1 MAYDIR
7 GGQGISPFVAIG
19 EKYGDQ
25 LVKKLVEAGANIEA
39 GLQRVTTN
47 RELQGMSQ
55 MLSQMDPHTPDYT
68 QKLMALKGQFPLAA
82 QDPRGL
88 SSVAMGFKEHMA
100 WKNGQQAVERA
111 TTSFNRSKAL
121 VDYKASKKVNDGVD
135 LSGLLGGRLTP
146 QNPAANAGFSFGVD
160 AGAGSQVPLAGMN
173 GSLEQNSEGFE
184 GILPSND
191 FQPVGKPTTPG
202 GAPMDPLARRALM
215 PLAETQQLTGVKAK
229 PSQAFSA
236 VAAERT
242 RVQQQAMQEDRQAQQ
257 DKRDAEK
264 EAERAIREAKAE
276 KKTELTAQRNT
287 IKTELSSVEREIPR
301 LSRLVTAA
309 KKAMEDF
316 IEDMDDTKENRA
328 KRTALEGAFQE
339 AQIEMQDAGK
349 DRTRLIKELE
359 QVGKEEKSLSKEE
372 AAAILKEVG
381 GDKEKAR
388 ALARERGFTL

>member
-100 WKNGQQAVERA
+100 WQSGQQAVERA

-121 VDYKASKKVNDGVD
+121 VDYKVSKKVNDGVD
-135 LSGLLGGRLTP
+135 LSGLLGGTGAEPPNRLTP
-146 QNPAANAGFSFGVD
+146 QNPAANAGFSFGAGQD
-160 AGAGSQVPLAGMN
+160 GAAAGAASQVPLAGMN
-173 GSLEQNSEGFE
+173 GSLEQNSEGFD
-184 GILPSND
+184 GVLPSND

-202 GAPMDPLARRALM
+202 GAPVDPLMRRALK
-215 PLAETQQLTGVKAK
+215 PLAETQQLTGTK
-229 PSQAFSA
+229 PTKTQVFSA
-236 VAAERT
+236 VAGERT
-242 RVQQQAMQEDRQAQQ
+242 RVQQQAMQDDRQA
-257 DKRDAEK
+257 EK
-264 EAERAIREAKAE
+264 QKQEAEEKAERTIREAKAE

-287 IKTELSSVEREIPR
+287 IKTELSSVERDIPR
-301 LSRLVTAA
+301 LTREVKAA
-309 KKAMEDF
+309 KKEMEEF
-316 IEDMDDTKENRA
+316 TEDMSDNKQNRA
-328 KRTALEGAFQE
+328 KRTALEGAFSE
-339 AQIEMQDAGK
+339 AQFELETAGK
-349 DRTRLIKELE
+349 ERTRLIKELE
-359 QVGKEEKSLSKEE
+359 QVGKEEGASRFRYEDGKL
-372 AAAILKEVG
+372 VPQ
-381 GDKEKAR
+381 
-388 ALARERGFTL
+388 